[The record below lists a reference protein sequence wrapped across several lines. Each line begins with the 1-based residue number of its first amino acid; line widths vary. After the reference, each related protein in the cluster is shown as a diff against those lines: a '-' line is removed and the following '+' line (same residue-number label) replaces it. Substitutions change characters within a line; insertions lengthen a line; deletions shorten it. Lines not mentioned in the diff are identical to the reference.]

1 MITINHIGLAAY
13 IQVVKDIPYSEIPVK
28 DADNKFIF
36 TFDITKEEIDVLK
49 KEFLNS
55 PFRKYDNEIRELKRV
70 LNS

>member
-1 MITINHIGLAAY
+1 MITINYIGLAAY
-13 IQVVKDIPYSEIPVK
+13 IQAVKGIPYSEIPVK
-28 DADNKFIF
+28 DENNRFIF
-36 TFDITKEEIDVLK
+36 TFDITGEELELLK